1 MKAGSGFKG
10 GVFLAKHLSDLQKKK
25 IVADF
30 VDTQNYSET
39 ARKNNTSI
47 TTVRRVVAKD
57 QDLVE
62 KVNLKKAQNDTD
74 ILAYME
80 SKHDAIKRFLS
91 YVLDKR
97 LNPDT
102 NGEELDRISLPQITT
117 MYGIV
122 VDKSVKAKELG
133 NGDKSGVEIKVEM
146 GPLED
151 YAG

>member
-1 MKAGSGFKG
+1 M
-10 GVFLAKHLSDLQKKK
+10 SDIKKKK

-30 VDTQNYSET
+30 VETQNYSAT
-39 ARKNNTSI
+39 ARKNKVSA
-47 TTVRRVVAKD
+47 TTVKRIVHADKKI
-57 QDLVE
+57 VE
-62 KVNLKKAQNDTD
+62 KVERKKAQNDAD
-74 ILAYME
+74 ILAFMD
-80 SKHDAIKRFLS
+80 SKHDAIKRFLG
-91 YVLDKR
+91 YVLDER
-97 LNPDT
+97 LNPEL
-102 NGEELDRISLPQITT
+102 NREELDRISLPQITT